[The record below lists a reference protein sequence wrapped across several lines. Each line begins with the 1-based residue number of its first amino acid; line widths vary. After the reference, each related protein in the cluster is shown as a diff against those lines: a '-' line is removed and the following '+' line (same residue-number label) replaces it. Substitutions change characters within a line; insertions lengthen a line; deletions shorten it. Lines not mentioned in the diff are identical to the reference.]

1 MIDFVLNKNDNH
13 YHQTILSYTMGEKK
27 MQKAFHK
34 LLVLL
39 AVMAIFVLAACGNS
53 KDNEKEESSK
63 ESTAY
68 SVEHA
73 MGTTEVKDTPKRIV
87 VLTNEGTEAL
97 LALGIKPVGA
107 VQSWS
112 GDPWYDHIKDQMDGV
127 EVVGVE
133 HEVNIEKIAS
143 LKPDLIIGNKL
154 RQEKDYA
161 KLSKIAPTIFSE
173 TLRGDW
179 KENFQ
184 LYAKA
189 VNQEAKGEEVFTA
202 YEDKLQALK
211 EKLGDQTN
219 KEISFVRFMADKS
232 RIYYTDSFS
241 GVIFDEL
248 GFKRVPAQ
256 AELFNDNA
264 KLGKL
269 AIDLGKEAIP
279 QMDGDVI
286 FYFTYMP
293 TGDDSA
299 LATEQ
304 EWTQDPLWKNLTA
317 VQAGN
322 AHKVDDVIWN
332 TAGGILAANIMLD
345 QVEEFFA
352 K

>member
-1 MIDFVLNKNDNH
+1 MEE
-13 YHQTILSYTMGEKK
+13 EKV
-27 MQKAFHK
+27 QKAFRK

-39 AVMAIFVLAACGNS
+39 VVLAIFVLAACGNT
-53 KDNEKEESSK
+53 KENTKEESTTGSK
-63 ESTAY
+63 AY

-73 MGTTEVKDTPKRIV
+73 MGTTEVKDMPKRVV

-107 VQSWS
+107 VQSWT

-127 EVVGVE
+127 EVVGIE
-133 HEVNIEKIAS
+133 HEINIEKIAS

-161 KLSKIAPTIFSE
+161 KLSKIAPTVFSE

-179 KENFQ
+179 KENFK

-189 VNQEAKGEEVFTA
+189 VNQEAKGEEVLKA
-202 YEDKLQALK
+202 YDEKVQALK

-219 KEISFVRFMADKS
+219 QEISFVRFMADKS
-232 RIYYTDSFS
+232 RIYYTDSYS
-241 GVIFDEL
+241 GVIFDAL
-248 GFKRVPAQ
+248 GFKRVPEQ
-256 AELFNDNA
+256 ADLFKDNS

-269 AIDLGKEAIP
+269 AIDIGKEAIP

-299 LATEQ
+299 LKTEE
-304 EWTQDPLWKNLTA
+304 EWTNDPLWKNLSA
-317 VQAGN
+317 VQKGN
-322 AHKVDDVIWN
+322 AYKVDDVIWN

-345 QVEEFFA
+345 QVEEIFV